1 MPSERSGRRVST
13 QREPLL
19 LALWVIGVLIAG
31 TLGYSVI
38 ESYPLMDAF
47 YMTVI
52 TVSTVGFREI
62 QPLSTAGQLF
72 TIFLIIAGVGSFFF
86 AGGVFARTLIANIP
100 KREARR
106 MQNSIDSLSGHVI
119 LCGFGRLGRI
129 VRRELVRSN
138 RRFVVIERDEEL
150 VSSLLKE
157 KVFCLQGDATDEEVL
172 RLAGVERAM
181 GVIAAV
187 GTDADN
193 VFITLSS
200 RQLNPK
206 CSIVARAEDP
216 RSEEKLKRVGATSV
230 VTPYRLGGRRLAQA
244 FLRPGAVDLSDLA
257 LGDLKHEVLIE
268 EVVLPKGIPVD
279 ERTLLGLS
287 LGARFGL
294 IAVAVRSEGDLRF
307 NPRAEE
313 QLEEGDALMVMG
325 HRVDI
330 DAFSA
335 AVADRS

>member
-1 MPSERSGRRVST
+1 VPSERHGRSVSAKK
-13 QREPLL
+13 EPFL
-19 LALWVIGVLIAG
+19 LALWVMGVLTVG
-31 TLGYSVI
+31 TLGYSLI
-38 ESYPLMDAF
+38 EGYGVLDAL

-62 QPLSTAGQLF
+62 HPLSPSGQIF
-72 TIFLIIAGVGSFFF
+72 TLVLIIAGVGSFFF
-86 AGGVFARTLIANIP
+86 AGGVFARALIANLP

-106 MQNSIDSLSGHVI
+106 MQNSIDSISSHII
-119 LCGFGRLGRI
+119 LCGYGRLGHI
-129 VRRELVRSN
+129 VRRELAASGCRY
-138 RRFVVIERDEEL
+138 VVVEQDEEL
-150 VSSLLKE
+150 VSALLE
-157 KVFCLQGDATDEEVL
+157 KKVLCIQGDATDEATL
-172 RLAGVERAM
+172 RLAGVERAR

-200 RQLNPK
+200 RQLNPE
-206 CSIVARAEDP
+206 CAIVARAEDP

-244 FLRPGAVDLSDLA
+244 FLRPGAVDLADLA
-257 LGDLKHEVLIE
+257 LGDVTHEVLIE
-268 EVVLPKGIPVD
+268 EVVLPEGIPAD
-279 ERTLLGLS
+279 ERTLSGLNLGS
-287 LGARFGL
+287 RFGL
-294 IAVAVRSEGDLRF
+294 IAVAVRSEGNLRF

-313 QLEEGDALMVMG
+313 QLQAGDALMVMG

-335 AVADRS
+335 VIA